1 MIEPSLLPVS
11 KLKRHEQEEMFDLF
25 KKHFIGATWDGFVED
40 LHKKNWVILLR
51 LGGILK
57 GFSTLL
63 FYHTEYQGEK
73 VKIVYSGDTIT
84 DPSMW
89 SSPALA
95 QAWTSAIQA
104 IQGKS
109 TEKLYWLLISSGYR
123 TYRFLSVFAKEFFPC
138 YDQVTPP
145 HISKFMQQ
153 LAIAQFRECYDPETG
168 IVRFSIPQIL
178 SPELRQ
184 IPPEKLKDPHV
195 AFFVAKNPHHD
206 QGDELVCLA
215 EVIESNV
222 TKAGMRI
229 WKTGAPLK
237 IPFPIDTVTIY
248 PT

>member
-1 MIEPSLLPVS
+1 MIESSLLPVS
-11 KLKRHEQEEMFDLF
+11 KLKRHEQAEMFELL
-25 KKHFIGATWDGFVED
+25 KKHFVGATWDGFLED
-40 LHKKNWVILLR
+40 LQQKNWVILLR
-51 LGGILK
+51 ESGALK

-63 FYHTEYQGEK
+63 FYHAKYQEER
-73 VKIVYSGDTIT
+73 VKIIYSGDTIT

-95 QAWTSAIQA
+95 QAWTSAVQV
-104 IQGKS
+104 IQGDA

-123 TYRFLSVFAKEFFPC
+123 TYRFLSVFAKEFFPR

-145 HISKFMQQ
+145 PIAAFMQQ
-153 LAIAQFRECYDPETG
+153 LAIAQFQECYDPGTG
-168 IVRFSIPQIL
+168 IVRFSRPQIL

-184 IPPEKLKDPHV
+184 ILPEKLKDPHV

-215 EVIESNV
+215 EVTESNV

-229 WKTGAPLK
+229 WKTGAPLT
-237 IPFPIDTVTIY
+237 IPFPIDSIH
-248 PT
+248 